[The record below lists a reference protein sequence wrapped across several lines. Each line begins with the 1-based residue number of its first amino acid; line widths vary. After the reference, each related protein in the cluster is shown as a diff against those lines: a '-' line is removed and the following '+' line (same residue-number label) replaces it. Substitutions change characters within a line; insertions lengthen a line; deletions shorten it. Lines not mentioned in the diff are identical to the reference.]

1 MTRWRY
7 ARSSSTEHGAS
18 AVEFALILPV
28 LTALIFAL
36 LGFGFVFAQ
45 QLGLNNAARDAAR
58 AGVVKPLS
66 STALTCANILNQ
78 ARATVGGTIGMSS
91 TAVGVSVS
99 GPAGSCAMAA
109 NQTTQTGTPATTP
122 CTGAVAG
129 SQLSVTLT
137 YQSQLPVAVAGFSSL
152 GLNSIGRF
160 QCEYAS

>member
-1 MTRWRY
+1 MTRWRHS
-7 ARSSSTEHGAS
+7 RGSSTERGAS

-58 AGVVKPLS
+58 AGVVKPLGG
-66 STALTCANILNQ
+66 TALTCANILTQ
-78 ARATVGGTIGMSS
+78 ARSTVGGTIGMSA
-91 TAVGVSVS
+91 TAVGVSVT
-99 GPAGSCAMAA
+99 GPAGSCAVAA
-109 NQTTQTGTPATTP
+109 NQSVPVATTTP
-122 CTGAVAG
+122 CVGATAG

-152 GLNSIGRF
+152 GLSSIGRF